1 MRFEP
6 RDYELSDSG
15 LVATSATSTSQI
27 SWSTFIGVFELPTVI
42 GLQQSKQTAV
52 IIGAGDFNANELQ
65 TLRTMLK
72 KYFPKAKLG

>member
-1 MRFEP
+1 MRCES

-52 IIGAGDFNANELQ
+52 IIGTKDFDADELQ
-65 TLRTMLK
+65 VLRAMLQK
-72 KYFPKAKLG
+72 HFPKAKFS